1 MANLKPNISIDTFN
15 INDLNTPIRTQKLVE
30 WIKNMTQLD
39 ADYKELTSTI
49 II

>member
-1 MANLKPNISIDTFN
+1 MANLKPNISIYTFN